1 MENVGGGREREYT
14 ENLRGDGI
22 QMKYKGYGIQ
32 AEKWGVCGV
41 EPWADMRIES
51 RRNSVGGTKFK

>member
-1 MENVGGGREREYT
+1 
-14 ENLRGDGI
+14 
-22 QMKYKGYGIQ
+22 MKYKGYGIQ

-51 RRNSVGGTKFK
+51 RRNSVGGTKFN